1 MFRKRRLSDPVD
13 MSLFRKALLTVFL
26 VSLTGSAFGAGTFA
40 TFSASTTNAG
50 STFATGTIVLSNQ
63 KNAETACI
71 STGADTVIGND
82 DTDNAFGCSSLFSV
96 NLRKPG
102 DTATVDLTLQ
112 NVGTLNATTLQ
123 AFRSAVCTSGTAAG
137 STYTGS
143 ADMCA
148 NTRILVEEY
157 DDAART
163 DIDYCWYG
171 GSIGDE
177 VSCTSSGAHTLGS
190 FSTAYTAAGGGT
202 SLGLGAINAA
212 ETRYFRI
219 TLLIDSAAGNSVQGR
234 QATFGFTWRID
245 Q

>member
-1 MFRKRRLSDPVD
+1 MLLGAPLADPVD

-63 KNAETACI
+63 KEAETACV
-71 STGADTVIGND
+71 STGANAIIGDD
-82 DTDNAFGCSSLFSV
+82 DTDNAFGCTSLFSV
-96 NLRKPG
+96 NLKKPG

-112 NVGTLNATTLQ
+112 NVGTLDAATLEV
-123 AFRSAVCTSGTAAG
+123 FRSADCASASAG
-137 STYTGS
+137 GTYTGS

-148 NTRILVEEY
+148 NTRILIEEY
-157 DDAART
+157 GEAARST
-163 DIDYCWYG
+163 IVHCYYG
-171 GSIGDE
+171 GSIGAGQN
-177 VSCTSSGAHTLGS
+177 CTSSGTHTLRT

-202 SLGLGAINAA
+202 SLALGGLDAT

-219 TLLIDSAAGNSVQGR
+219 TLLVDSSAPNAVQGR

>member
-1 MFRKRRLSDPVD
+1 MSDPVD

-71 STGADTVIGND
+71 STGPNSTIDAGDGTTD
-82 DTDNAFGCSSLFSV
+82 DNDNAFGCSSLFSV

-112 NVGTLNATTLQ
+112 NVGTLNATTLE
-123 AFRSAVCTSGTAAG
+123 AFRSAACTSGTAAG

-177 VSCTSSGAHTLGS
+177 ANCTSSAAHTLAT
-190 FSTAYTAAGGGT
+190 FSTAYTAAGSALALTGGLT
-202 SLGLGAINAA
+202 AS

-219 TLLIDSAAGNSVQGR
+219 TLLIDSTAGNSVMGR